1 MAVKTRRSSSFITIY
16 GRLVSVY
23 LPSFYQKKSHMKKL
37 LLLLIA
43 LVPTLVFA
51 QMADAPPRTEGEGP
65 FDRLIIR
72 GVNLID
78 GTGSPATGPV
88 DIVVE
93 GNRIA
98 SIRTVGYPGLPIQDN
113 RRPEAGPND
122 KVIEAEGMF
131 LLPGFFDMHAHTGGG
146 AQGTTPEY
154 VYKLWLAH
162 GITTIREPGS
172 FNGMDWTIKHR
183 DLSEKNEI
191 TAPRISA
198 WVGFGQGSDGPIT
211 TAEQARNWVKQL
223 HKNGADGIK
232 FFGASP
238 EVYQAAIDE
247 AKILGLGTMT
257 HHAQTRVVY
266 NDALTSARLGLT
278 SMTHWY
284 GLPEAL
290 FEDKIIQDYPL
301 DYNYNNE
308 QHRFEEAGKL
318 WKQAAAPGT
327 EKWKAVMDELIS
339 LDFSI
344 NPTMTIY
351 EASRDLMKQRRAE
364 WHEKYTLPS
373 LWNFYAP
380 SRISHGSYWLDW
392 GTEQEI
398 EWKENFRIWM
408 QFLNEF
414 KNKGGRVTLGSDA
427 GYIYK
432 LYGFAYIQEMEML
445 REAGF
450 HPLEIFQSASLKGAE
465 VLGIDDELGTIEIGK
480 LADMVIVDANPM
492 ANLKVLYGTGAIIV
506 DEENNVKRHG
516 GIVYTIKDGIVY
528 DAKQLLKDVEEMVN
542 LAKQKDDFKITQPGL
557 DY

>member
-1 MAVKTRRSSSFITIY
+1 MRSLKI
-16 GRLVSVY
+16 
-23 LPSFYQKKSHMKKL
+23 
-37 LLLLIA
+37 LIFFFTVGSLSA
-43 LVPTLVFA
+43 FA
-51 QMADAPPRTEGEGP
+51 QMPDAPDRTEGDGP
-65 FDRLIIR
+65 HERLIIR

-98 SIRTVGYPGLPIQDN
+98 SIRTVGYPGLPINEN
-113 RRPEAGPND
+113 RRPQADENT
-122 KVIEAEGMF
+122 KVLDAEGMY

-172 FNGMDWTIKHR
+172 GNGMDWTLRHKEM
-183 DLSEKNEI
+183 SEKNEI

-198 WVGFGQGSDGPIT
+198 WINFGSNYGEQIT
-211 TAEQARNWVKQL
+211 TPEQARDWVKMIDEA
-223 HKNGADGIK
+223 GADGIK

-238 EVYQAAIDE
+238 EVYAAAIDE
-247 AKILGLGTMT
+247 ANKRELGTMT

-266 NDALTSARLGLT
+266 NNALKSARLGAT
-278 SMTHWY
+278 SLTHWY
-284 GLPEAL
+284 GLPESL
-290 FEDKIIQDYPL
+290 FEDRIIQDYPL

-308 QHRFEEAGKL
+308 QHRFEEAGNL
-318 WKQAAAPGT
+318 WKQAAAPGS
-327 EKWKAVMDELIS
+327 EKWNAVMDEMIE
-339 LDFSI
+339 LDYTM
-344 NPTMTIY
+344 NPTFTIY
-351 EASRDLMKQRRAE
+351 EANRNLSAQRRAE

-373 LWNFYAP
+373 LWEFYQP
-380 SRISHGSYWLDW
+380 SKISHGSYWLEW

-398 EWKENFRIWM
+398 AWKENFRIWM
-408 QFLNEF
+408 QFINEY

-432 LYGFAYIQEMEML
+432 LYGFGYIQEMEMM

-465 VLGIDDELGTIEIGK
+465 VLGVDNELGTIEVGK

-492 ANLKVLYGTGAIIV
+492 ENLKVLYGTGAV
-506 DEENNVKRHG
+506 YVNEDNVPVRKG
-516 GIVYTIKDGIVY
+516 GVRYTIKDGIVF
-528 DAKQLLKDVEEMVN
+528 DAKELLNDVAEMVEA
-542 LAKQKDDFKITQPGL
+542 AKAEENYKITQPGQ
-557 DY
+557 DW

>member
-1 MAVKTRRSSSFITIY
+1 
-16 GRLVSVY
+16 
-23 LPSFYQKKSHMKKL
+23 MKKL
-37 LLLLIA
+37 LLLIFTISIPNLLIA
-43 LVPTLVFA
+43 QGMP
-51 QMADAPPRTEGEGP
+51 DAPPRAEGEGP
-65 FDRLIIR
+65 FERMIIR
-72 GVNLID
+72 GVHMID

-88 DIVVE
+88 DIVIE
-93 GNRIA
+93 GNRIT
-98 SIRTVGYPGLPIQDN
+98 SINTVGYPGLPIN
-113 RRPEAGPND
+113 ERRRPQADENT
-122 KVIEAEGMF
+122 KVVDATGMYV
-131 LLPGFFDMHAHTGGG
+131 LPGFFDMHAHTGGN

-162 GITTIREPGS
+162 GITSIREPGS
-172 FNGMDWTIKHR
+172 FLGMDWNLRHR
-183 DLSEKNEI
+183 EMSKRNEI

-198 WVGFGQGSDGPIT
+198 WIGFGQGFDGTIT
-211 TAEQARNWVKQL
+211 TAEQAREWVQMI
-223 HKNGADGIK
+223 HERGANGIK

-238 EVYQAAIDE
+238 EVYSAAIDE
-247 AKILGLGTMT
+247 ANKLGLGTMT

-266 NDALTSARLGLT
+266 NNALTSARLGLT

-308 QHRFEEAGKL
+308 QHRFEEAGNL
-318 WKQAAAPGT
+318 WKQAAKPGS
-327 EKWKAVMDELIS
+327 EKWNAVMDELVE

-351 EASRDLMKQRRAE
+351 EASRDLMKERRAE

-373 LWNFYAP
+373 LWRFYAP

-398 EWKENFRIWM
+398 AWKENYKIWM

-432 LYGFAYIQEMEML
+432 LYGFGYIQEMELL

-465 VLGIDDELGTIEIGK
+465 VLGVDHELGTIEVGK
-480 LADMVIVDANPM
+480 LADLVIVDANPM
-492 ANLKVLYGTGAIIV
+492 ANLKVLYGTGAIFV
-506 DEENNVKRHG
+506 DEYNNIKRHG
-516 GIVYTIKDGIVY
+516 GVVYTIKDGIIF
-528 DAKQLLKDVEEMVN
+528 DAKQLLKDVEEMVSK
-542 LAKQKDDFKITQPGL
+542 AKAEEDFTITQPGL

>member
-1 MAVKTRRSSSFITIY
+1 M
-16 GRLVSVY
+16 
-23 LPSFYQKKSHMKKL
+23 KL
-37 LLLLIA
+37 LRSLFIFLLLGSFS
-43 LVPTLVFA
+43 VQA
-51 QMADAPPRTEGEGP
+51 QMADAPQRTEGDGP
-65 FDRLIIR
+65 HERLIIR

-98 SIRTVGYPGLPIQDN
+98 SIRTVGYPGLPINEN
-113 RRPEAGPND
+113 RRPQADENT
-122 KVIEAEGMF
+122 KVIDAEGMF

-162 GITTIREPGS
+162 GITSIREPGS
-172 FNGMDWTIKHR
+172 GNGMDWTLRHKKM
-183 DLSEKNEI
+183 SEDNEI

-198 WVGFGQGSDGPIT
+198 WINFGSGSSGGINTPD
-211 TAEQARNWVKQL
+211 EAREWVKMIDEA
-223 HKNGADGIK
+223 GADGIK
-232 FFGASP
+232 FFGAAP
-238 EVYQAAIDE
+238 DIYAAAIDE
-247 AKILGLGTMT
+247 ANQRGLGTMA

-266 NDALTSARLGLT
+266 NHALKSAQLGLT

-284 GLPEAL
+284 GLPESL
-290 FEDKIIQDYPL
+290 FEDRIIQDYPL

-318 WKQAAAPGT
+318 WKQAASPGS
-327 EKWKAVMDELIS
+327 EKWNAVMDEMLE
-339 LDFSI
+339 LDFTL
-344 NPTMTIY
+344 NPTFTIY
-351 EASRDLMKQRRAE
+351 EANRSLMTQRRAE

-373 LWNFYAP
+373 LWEFYKP
-380 SRISHGSYWLDW
+380 SKISHGSYWLEW

-398 EWKENFRIWM
+398 AWKENFRIWM
-408 QFLNEF
+408 QFVNEY

-432 LYGFAYIQEMEML
+432 LYGFGYIQEMEMM

-450 HPLEIFQSASLKGAE
+450 HPLEIFQSASLKAAE
-465 VLGIDDELGTIEIGK
+465 VLGVDDQLGTIEVGK

-492 ANLKVLYGTGAIIV
+492 ENLKVLFGTGAV
-506 DEENNVKRHG
+506 YVNDENEPIRKG
-516 GIVYTIKDGIVY
+516 GVRYTIKDGIVF
-528 DAKQLLKDVEEMVN
+528 DAKQLLQDVADMVEQAKAEEN
-542 LAKQKDDFKITQPGL
+542 YKITQPGL

>member
-1 MAVKTRRSSSFITIY
+1 
-16 GRLVSVY
+16 
-23 LPSFYQKKSHMKKL
+23 MKKIFQLIL
-37 LLLLIA
+37 LVLITSPLIA
-43 LVPTLVFA
+43 
-51 QMADAPPRTEGEGP
+51 QMSDAPNRAEGEGP
-65 FDRLIIR
+65 YDRLIIR

-98 SIRTVGYPGLPIQDN
+98 QISTVGYPGLPINEN
-113 RRPEAGPND
+113 RRPKAGEND
-122 KVIEAEGMF
+122 KVIDATGMY
-131 LLPGFFDMHAHTGGG
+131 LLPGFIDMHAHTGGG

-162 GITTIREPGS
+162 GITSIREPGS
-172 FNGMDWTIKHR
+172 FNGMDWTLRHKEK
-183 DLSEKNEI
+183 SENNEI

-198 WVGFGQGSDGPIT
+198 WIGFGMGSNETIT
-211 TAEQARNWVKQL
+211 TADQARKWVQMI
-223 HKNGADGIK
+223 HKAGADGIK

-238 EVYQAAIDE
+238 KVYEAALDE
-247 AKILGLGTMT
+247 ANKLGLGTMT
-257 HHAQTRVVY
+257 HHAQTKVVY
-266 NDALTSARLGLT
+266 NNVLTSARLGLT

-290 FEDKIIQDYPL
+290 FEDRIIQDYPL

-318 WKQAAAPGT
+318 WKQAAEPYS
-327 EKWKAVMDELIS
+327 EKWNSVMNELLE
-339 LDFSI
+339 LDFTL

-351 EASRDLMKQRRAE
+351 EASRDLMAQRRAE

-373 LWNFYAP
+373 LWRFYAP

-392 GTEQEI
+392 GTEQEV
-398 EWKENFRIWM
+398 EWKNNFRLWM
-408 QFLNEF
+408 EFVNEF
-414 KNKGGRVTLGSDA
+414 KNRGGRVTLGSDA

-432 LYGFAYIQEMEML
+432 LYGFAYIQEMEMM

-450 HPLEIFQSASLKGAE
+450 HPLEIFQSASLKAAE
-465 VLGIDDELGTIEIGK
+465 VLGMDDELGTIEVGK
-480 LADMVIVDANPM
+480 LADMLIVDANPM

-506 DEENNVKRHG
+506 DNENNVQRHG
-516 GIVYTIKDGIVY
+516 GVVYTIKDGIVF
-528 DAKQLLKDVEEMVN
+528 DAKQLLKDVENMVN
-542 LAKQKDDFKITQPGL
+542 TAKKEENFEITQPGTN
-557 DY
+557 Y

>member
-1 MAVKTRRSSSFITIY
+1 
-16 GRLVSVY
+16 
-23 LPSFYQKKSHMKKL
+23 MKKL
-37 LLLLIA
+37 FLLFITSMLSFA
-43 LVPTLVFA
+43 SYA
-51 QMADAPPRTEGEGP
+51 QMSDAPQRAEGEGP
-65 FDRLIIR
+65 FERLIIR
-72 GVNLID
+72 GVHLID

-93 GNRIA
+93 GNKIA
-98 SIRTVGYPGLPIQDN
+98 SIRTVGYPGLPINDR

-122 KVIEAEGMF
+122 KVIDATGMYM
-131 LLPGFFDMHAHTGGG
+131 LPGFFDMHAHTGGG

-162 GITTIREPGS
+162 GITSIREPGS

-183 DLSEKNEI
+183 ELSKNNEI

-198 WVGFGQGSDGPIT
+198 WVGFGQGSDDPIT
-211 TAEQARNWVKQL
+211 NANQARTWVRMI
-223 HKNGADGIK
+223 HKKGADGIK

-238 EVYQAAIDE
+238 EVYGAAIDE
-247 AKILGLGTMT
+247 ATKVGLGTMT

-266 NDALTSARLGLT
+266 NNALTSARLGLT

-318 WKQAAAPGT
+318 WKQSAAPGS
-327 EKWKAVMDELIS
+327 EKWNSVMDELIE

-344 NPTMTIY
+344 NPTLTIY
-351 EASRDLMKQRRAE
+351 EASRDLMKERRAE

-373 LWNFYAP
+373 LWKFYAP

-398 EWKENFRIWM
+398 EWKENYRIWM
-408 QFLNEF
+408 QFINEF

-427 GYIYK
+427 GYIYN
-432 LYGFAYIQEMEML
+432 LYGFGYIQEMELL

-465 VLGIDDELGTIEIGK
+465 VLGVDNQLGTIEVGK

-492 ANLKVLYGTGAIIV
+492 ANLKVLYGTGAILV
-506 DEENNVKRHG
+506 DEENQVQRHG
-516 GIVYTIKDGIVY
+516 GVVYTIKDGIVF
-528 DAKQLLKDVEEMVN
+528 DAKQLLKDIEEMVSK
-542 LAKQKDDFKITQPGL
+542 AKQEEGFTITQPGL

>member
-1 MAVKTRRSSSFITIY
+1 M
-16 GRLVSVY
+16 
-23 LPSFYQKKSHMKKL
+23 KSLKL
-37 LLLLIA
+37 LFVFLLLGSFS
-43 LVPTLVFA
+43 VHA
-51 QMADAPPRTEGEGP
+51 QMADAPERTEGEGP
-65 FDRLIIR
+65 HERLIIR

-98 SIRTVGYPGLPIQDN
+98 SIRTVGYPGLPINEN
-113 RRPEAGPND
+113 RRPQADENT
-122 KVIEAEGMF
+122 KVLDAEGMY

-172 FNGMDWTIKHR
+172 GNGMDWTLRHKEM
-183 DLSEKNEI
+183 SEKNEI

-198 WVGFGQGSDGPIT
+198 WINFGSNYGEQIT
-211 TAEQARNWVKQL
+211 TAEQAREWVKMIDEA
-223 HKNGADGIK
+223 GADGIK

-238 EVYQAAIDE
+238 EVYAAAIDE
-247 AKILGLGTMT
+247 ANKRDLGTMT

-266 NDALTSARLGLT
+266 NNALKSARLGLT

-284 GLPEAL
+284 GLPESL
-290 FEDKIIQDYPL
+290 FEDQIIQDYPL

-318 WKQAAAPGT
+318 WKQAAAPGS
-327 EKWKAVMDELIS
+327 EKWNAVMDEMIE
-339 LDFSI
+339 LDFTL
-344 NPTMTIY
+344 NPTFTIY
-351 EASRDLMKQRRAE
+351 EANRNLSAQRRAE

-373 LWNFYAP
+373 LWEFYKP
-380 SRISHGSYWLDW
+380 SKISHGSYWLEW

-398 EWKENFRIWM
+398 AWKENFRLWM
-408 QFLNEF
+408 QFINEY

-432 LYGFAYIQEMEML
+432 LYGFGYIQEMEMM

-465 VLGIDDELGTIEIGK
+465 VLGMDNQLGTIEVGK

-492 ANLKVLYGTGAIIV
+492 ENLKVLYGTGAIYV
-506 DEENNVKRHG
+506 NDENEPVRKG
-516 GIVYTIKDGIVY
+516 GVRYTIKDGIVF
-528 DAKQLLKDVEEMVN
+528 DAKQLLKDVEEMVEQ
-542 LAKQKDDFKITQPGL
+542 AKSEENYKITQPGL

>member
-1 MAVKTRRSSSFITIY
+1 M
-16 GRLVSVY
+16 
-23 LPSFYQKKSHMKKL
+23 KSLKL
-37 LLLLIA
+37 LFVFLLLGSFS
-43 LVPTLVFA
+43 LQA
-51 QMADAPPRTEGEGP
+51 QMPDAPQRTEGEGP
-65 FDRLIIR
+65 HERLIIR

-98 SIRTVGYPGLPIQDN
+98 SIRTVGYPGLPINEN
-113 RRPEAGPND
+113 RRPQADENT
-122 KVIEAEGMF
+122 KVLDAEGMY

-172 FNGMDWTIKHR
+172 GNGMDWTLRHKEM
-183 DLSEKNEI
+183 SAKNEI

-198 WVGFGQGSDGPIT
+198 WINFGSNYGEQIT
-211 TAEQARNWVKQL
+211 TAEQAREWVKMIDEA
-223 HKNGADGIK
+223 GADGIK

-238 EVYQAAIDE
+238 EVYAAAIDE
-247 AKILGLGTMT
+247 ANDRGLGTMT

-266 NDALTSARLGLT
+266 NNALKSARLGLT
-278 SMTHWY
+278 SLTHWY
-284 GLPEAL
+284 GLPESL

-308 QHRFEEAGKL
+308 QHRFEEAGNL
-318 WKQAAAPGT
+318 WKQAAAPGS
-327 EKWKAVMDELIS
+327 EKWNSVMDEMIE
-339 LDFSI
+339 LDFTL
-344 NPTMTIY
+344 NPTFTIY
-351 EASRDLMKQRRAE
+351 EANRNLSAQRRAE

-373 LWNFYAP
+373 LWEFYKP
-380 SRISHGSYWLDW
+380 SKISHGSYWLEW

-398 EWKENFRIWM
+398 AWKENFRIWM
-408 QFLNEF
+408 QFINEY

-432 LYGFAYIQEMEML
+432 LYGFGYIQEMEMM

-465 VLGIDDELGTIEIGK
+465 VLGMDNQLGTIEVGK

-492 ANLKVLYGTGAIIV
+492 ENLKVLYGTGAIYV
-506 DEENNVKRHG
+506 NDENEPVRKG
-516 GIVYTIKDGIVY
+516 GVRYTIKDGIVF
-528 DAKQLLKDVEEMVN
+528 DAKQLLKDVQEMVEA
-542 LAKQKDDFKITQPGL
+542 AKAKDNYKITQPGL

>member
-1 MAVKTRRSSSFITIY
+1 
-16 GRLVSVY
+16 
-23 LPSFYQKKSHMKKL
+23 MKKL
-37 LLLLIA
+37 SVLSLLVILSM
-43 LVPTLVFA
+43 PVFG
-51 QMADAPPRTEGEGP
+51 QMPDAPPRSEGEGP

-72 GVNLID
+72 GVHLID

-93 GNRIA
+93 GNRITN
-98 SIRTVGYPGLPIQDN
+98 IRTVGYPGLPINEQ
-113 RRPEAGPND
+113 RRPQADENTKEIDAT
-122 KVIEAEGMF
+122 GMY
-131 LLPGFFDMHAHTGGG
+131 LLPGFFDMHAHTGGR

-162 GITTIREPGS
+162 GITSIREPGS
-172 FNGMDWTIKHR
+172 FNGMDWTLRHR
-183 DLSEKNEI
+183 EMSEKNEI

-198 WVGFGQGSDGPIT
+198 WIGFGQGSNGPIT
-211 TAEQARNWVKQL
+211 TAQQARDWVEMIDDR
-223 HKNGADGIK
+223 GADGIK

-238 EVYQAAIDE
+238 EVYAAAIDE
-247 AKILGLGTMT
+247 ANKRDLGTMT

-266 NDALTSARLGLT
+266 NNALTSARLGLT

-284 GLPEAL
+284 GLPEAM
-290 FEDKIIQDYPL
+290 FEDQIIQDYPL

-308 QHRFEEAGKL
+308 QHRFEEAGRL
-318 WKQAAAPGT
+318 WTQTAKPYS
-327 EKWKAVMDELIS
+327 EKWNEVMNEMLA

-344 NPTMTIY
+344 NPTFTIY
-351 EASRDLMKQRRAE
+351 EASRDLMTQRRAE

-373 LWNFYAP
+373 LWRFYAP

-398 EWKENFRIWM
+398 AWKENYRLWM
-408 QFLNEF
+408 EFINEY
-414 KNKGGRVTLGSDA
+414 KNRGGRVTLGSDA

-432 LYGFAYIQEMEML
+432 LYGFSYIQEMEL
-445 REAGF
+445 FREAGF

-465 VLGIDDELGTIEIGK
+465 VLGVDHELGTIEIGK

-492 ANLKVLYGTGAIIV
+492 ANLKVLYGTGAILV
-506 DEENNVKRHG
+506 DENNEVQRHG
-516 GIVYTIKDGIVY
+516 GVVYTIKDGIVFN
-528 DAKQLLKDVEEMVN
+528 AKELLKDVEEMVEA
-542 LAKQKDDFKITQPGL
+542 AKQNENSRITQPGL

>member
-1 MAVKTRRSSSFITIY
+1 M
-16 GRLVSVY
+16 
-23 LPSFYQKKSHMKKL
+23 KSLKL
-37 LLLLIA
+37 LFLFLLLGSFS
-43 LVPTLVFA
+43 VQA
-51 QMADAPPRTEGEGP
+51 QMPDAPERTEGEGP
-65 FDRLIIR
+65 YERLIIR

-98 SIRTVGYPGLPIQDN
+98 SIRTVGYPGLPINEN
-113 RRPEAGPND
+113 RRPQADENT
-122 KVIEAEGMF
+122 KVLDAEGMY

-172 FNGMDWTIKHR
+172 GNGMDWTLRHKEM
-183 DLSEKNEI
+183 SEKNEI

-198 WVGFGQGSDGPIT
+198 WINFGSNYDQQIT
-211 TAEQARNWVKQL
+211 TAEQAREWVKMIDEA
-223 HKNGADGIK
+223 GADGIK

-238 EVYQAAIDE
+238 EVYAAAIDE
-247 AKILGLGTMT
+247 ANKRDLGTMT

-266 NDALTSARLGLT
+266 NNALKSAQLGATSL
-278 SMTHWY
+278 THWY
-284 GLPEAL
+284 GLPESL
-290 FEDKIIQDYPL
+290 FEDRIIQDYPL

-308 QHRFEEAGKL
+308 QHRFEEAGNL
-318 WKQAAAPGT
+318 WKQAAAPGS
-327 EKWKAVMDELIS
+327 EKWHAVMDEMIE
-339 LDFSI
+339 LDYTM
-344 NPTMTIY
+344 NPTFTIY
-351 EASRDLMKQRRAE
+351 EANRNLSAQRRAE

-373 LWNFYAP
+373 LWEFYKP
-380 SRISHGSYWLDW
+380 SKISHGSYWLEW

-398 EWKENFRIWM
+398 AWKENFRIWM
-408 QFLNEF
+408 QFINEY

-432 LYGFAYIQEMEML
+432 LYGFGYIQEMEMF

-450 HPLEIFQSASLKGAE
+450 HPLEIFQSASLKAAE
-465 VLGIDDELGTIEIGK
+465 VLGVEDQLGTIEVGK

-492 ANLKVLYGTGAIIV
+492 ENLKVLYGTGAIYV
-506 DEENNVKRHG
+506 NDDNEPVRKG
-516 GIVYTIKDGIVY
+516 GVRYTIKDGIVF
-528 DAKQLLKDVEEMVN
+528 DAKQLLKDVQEMVEV
-542 LAKQKDDFKITQPGL
+542 AKAEENYKITQPGL